1 MRDEIQIIFT
11 KKCEKLAWTIATH
24 LSISAFQDSVRIFK
38 NAEISVSIPRICRES
53 IVIASTITNNDWIE
67 LFLLL
72 NAVRHSQRIILC
84 MPFMG
89 YARQDLILPNE
100 SCGAQVFACLLDS
113 TKISQCITLE
123 QHSVPMTR
131 TPTIDV
137 CVDDLFISDIMDKF
151 STSQIAIVSPD
162 LGGAARAS
170 RIAKKLNADFAVCRK
185 VKTVFGDMKQVD
197 VIGDVRGKICI
208 IVDDIIDSGATM
220 FHAAEALTSAG
231 AAAIVAYAVHGLFS
245 GNAVEKLEGSVIKE
259 IVLTDSVSSSYK
271 LPKKFRE
278 LSVDSLLIETIRE
291 IL

>member
-1 MRDEIQIIFT
+1 MKDEIQIIFT

-38 NAEISVSIPRICRES
+38 NAEISVSVPRICRES

-72 NAVRHSQRIILC
+72 NAVRHSERIILC
-84 MPFMG
+84 MPFVG
-89 YARQDLILPNE
+89 YVRQDLVLPNE
-100 SCGAQVFACLLDS
+100 SCGAQVFASLLDS

-131 TPTIDV
+131 TPTIDI
-137 CVDDLFISDIMDKF
+137 CADDLFLSDIMDQF
-151 STSQIAIVSPD
+151 STSQIVIVSPD
-162 LGGAARAS
+162 LGGATRAS
-170 RIAKKLNADFAVCRK
+170 RIAKKLHAGFAVCRK

-197 VIGDVRGKICI
+197 VIGDVQGKICI

-245 GNAVEKLEGSVIKE
+245 GNAIEKLEGSVIKE
-259 IVLTDSVSSSYK
+259 IVLTDSVSSGYK

-278 LSVDSLLIETIRE
+278 LSVGSLLIETIRE

>member
-1 MRDEIQIIFT
+1 MKDETQIIFT
-11 KKCEKLAWTIATH
+11 KRCEKLAWAMATN

-38 NAEISVSIPRICRES
+38 NAEISVSVPKICRES
-53 IVIASTITNNDWIE
+53 IVIASTIANNDWIE

-72 NAVRHSQRIILC
+72 DAVRHSQRIILC

-89 YARQDLILPNE
+89 YARQDLVLPNE
-100 SCGAQVFACLLDS
+100 SCGAQVFAKLLDS

-131 TPTIDV
+131 TPTINL
-137 CVDDLFISDIMDKF
+137 CADDLFISDISDKF
-151 STSQIAIVSPD
+151 SIPQIVIVSPD
-162 LGGAARAS
+162 LGGASRAS
-170 RIAKKLNADFAVCRK
+170 RIAKKLKADFAVCRK
-185 VKTVFGDMKQVD
+185 VKTVFGEMKQVD
-197 VIGDVRGKICI
+197 VIGDVREKICV

-231 AAAIVAYAVHGLFS
+231 AAAIVTYAVHGLFS
-245 GNAVEKLEGSVIKE
+245 GNAIENLDSSAIKE

-271 LPKKFRE
+271 FSKKFRE
-278 LSVDSLLIETIRE
+278 LSTDSLLIETIRE

>member
-1 MRDEIQIIFT
+1 MKDEIQIIYT
-11 KKCEKLAWTIATH
+11 QKCEKLAWAMATH

-38 NAEISVSIPRICRES
+38 NAEISVSVPRICRES
-53 IVIASTITNNDWIE
+53 IVVASTITNNDWIE

-89 YARQDLILPNE
+89 YARQDLVLPNE
-100 SCGAQVFACLLDS
+100 SCGAQVFASLLDS

-123 QHSVPMTR
+123 QHSIPMTR
-131 TPTIDV
+131 TPTIDI
-137 CVDDLFISDIMDKF
+137 CADDLFISDIMDKF
-151 STSQIAIVSPD
+151 SIPQIAIVSPD

-170 RIAKKLNADFAVCRK
+170 RIAKKLNAGFAVCRK

-197 VIGDVRGKICI
+197 VIGDVQGKICI

-259 IVLTDSVSSSYK
+259 IVLTDSVSSGYK